1 MIPLKNHM
9 DLAPFIKLAEG
20 IHPVVDYTQ
29 LQSCY
34 PEIED
39 EVSNI
44 SSASDL
50 LGWEKLR
57 EQYEIRD
64 SQEVPCDI
72 FVWGVGPSPDPRL
85 TRIGGVPW
93 LPKHQP
99 WPDIDGV
106 IPVFLCQF
114 NFQDSKD
121 LIGQRVAE
129 KLPGDILLVFVAD
142 ENSAMSNE
150 LKEMRFVWVSAEDKE
165 VIDQS
170 DVPAPTNPFE
180 FVKAWGVRYRGRDI
194 PTKWDQAYEIPDGAG
209 EGMVWALPVLRATKI
224 GGVPYNSQDNHRVVP
239 PQFLCQLVSVQAS
252 MNTIWPWIDRKDPI
266 KDFSGEDGIY
276 NPGNTLLIGD
286 LGELSIF
293 LDDENKVFITSACG

>member
-1 MIPLKNHM
+1 MIRLNNHM
-9 DLAPFIKLAEG
+9 ELAPFIKLAEG
-20 IHPVVDYTQ
+20 IHPVVDYIQ
-29 LQSCY
+29 LPSCY
-34 PEIED
+34 PEIKY

-44 SSASDL
+44 SSASNL

-64 SQEVPCDI
+64 SHEVPCDI

-93 LPKHQP
+93 LPKHRS

-106 IPVFLCQF
+106 VPVFLCQF

-142 ENSAMSNE
+142 ENSATYCD
-150 LKEMRFVWVSAEDKE
+150 LKEMRFVWVSADEEE

-180 FVKAWGVRYRGRDI
+180 FVEAWGARYRTRDI
-194 PTKWDQAYEIPDGAG
+194 PTKWDQASKMYYSTGIASL
-209 EGMVWALPVLRATKI
+209 WQLPVLWGTKI
-224 GGVPYNSQDNHRVVP
+224 GGVPYHSQ
-239 PQFLCQLVSVQAS
+239 
-252 MNTIWPWIDRKDPI
+252 
-266 KDFSGEDGIY
+266 
-276 NPGNTLLIGD
+276 
-286 LGELSIF
+286 
-293 LDDENKVFITSACG
+293 